1 MMIETMKD
9 RSLRTIIWREKTMD
23 AWYDP
28 RGEVELTNLIYQG
41 VDLIEIMTDGQIEE
55 VEEILRRW
63 EQDYWTGS

>member
-1 MMIETMKD
+1 MLEMIKD
-9 RSLRTIIWREKTMD
+9 RSLRTIVWNEKTMD

-28 RGEVELTNLIYQG
+28 RDGVELTKLVYQG

-55 VEEILRRW
+55 VEDILREW

>member
-1 MMIETMKD
+1 MIETTKD

-28 RGEVELTNLIYQG
+28 RDGVELTALFYQG

-55 VEEILRRW
+55 VEEILKRW
-63 EQDYWTGS
+63 EHDYWTGS